1 MKLLMLLT
9 AIVLPFILAG
19 CSAGS
24 KSSAGFHL
32 PDGNSVR
39 GKAAF
44 VELKCHTCHVV
55 PGVELPAP
63 SGSVASPVVLGGDVA
78 KVKTYGELVTAIIH
92 PSYDLS
98 KKLNKEWME
107 GGKLSPM
114 GSFNDIMTVQQMID
128 LVAFLQPQYKL
139 VAYEFYLH

>member
-19 CSAGS
+19 CSAGA
-24 KSSAGFHL
+24 KSSSGFHL

-39 GKAAF
+39 GKTAF

-114 GSFNDIMTVQQMID
+114 GSFNEIMTVQQMID

-139 VAYEFYLH
+139 IAYEFYLH